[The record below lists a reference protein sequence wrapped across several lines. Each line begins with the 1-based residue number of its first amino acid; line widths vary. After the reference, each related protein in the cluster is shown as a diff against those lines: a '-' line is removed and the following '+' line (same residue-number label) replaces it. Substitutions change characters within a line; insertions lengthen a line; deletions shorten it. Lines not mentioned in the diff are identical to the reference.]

1 MSKKRAVTPPQ
12 QPPVRGTSLLWPVLA
27 GAVLLALLG
36 TWFALDRAPAHL
48 PVAAQSTPPAPPA
61 PSSPAP
67 ALVDEATCQGC
78 HGEQV
83 RQWQGSHHQLAMQP
97 ATAQTVLGNF
107 ADVQFKSDRE
117 TTRFFRQGDRFWVN
131 TPGAD
136 GRPQDFEVAYAFGI
150 EPLQQYLIDTG
161 GGHLQALGVA
171 WDTRQQ
177 QWFHLYPGQGVDFK
191 NPLHWSKPQQNANF
205 MCVECHTTGFKRN
218 FNAASATFD
227 SHWNSLGVGCQAC
240 HGPASGHLAW
250 AAQKPARQ
258 VAHAGFQQ
266 SLVEGGNLAEVET
279 CARCHARRAPLGDGF
294 HNERRLMDDYLPS
307 RLTRE
312 LYELDGKIKD
322 EVFEYGAFTQS
333 KMFAKG
339 VRCSNCHEPHSTQ
352 LKAPG
357 DGLCLQCHNP
367 AGKTGVAGVDG
378 AGLKARDYT
387 ATEHHHHA
395 PGSPAAQCVSCHMPG
410 KFYMVNDY
418 RHDHGFSIPAPAQ
431 ALALGTPDACLGCHK
446 GSAGQR
452 VSEQFALWYAD
463 RPSDTPAYAASLDL
477 LRSGKPGAAQA
488 LLTQLA
494 NSELPAIRRATL
506 LDELPNYPSERTL
519 QAARSALGDSAPQV
533 RAAAVEALAALLP
546 PQQRSMP
553 LAPLLRD
560 PVLAVRIAAAYALL
574 PARAAG
580 LGAAQAAF
588 EQALDEYESV
598 QLSLLERAE
607 ANLNLALLYQASG
620 RTDAVEPYLRSA
632 VLRDADFLPA
642 RVALVQWL
650 DSHGRQDE
658 ARTLLEDSL
667 RQHPDSALLQQAHG
681 LALIRQGRRDQ
692 ALVALRKAVQLA
704 PQNAGYGYVL
714 AVALHDQGQREP
726 AMQQLWSSLQQQ
738 PFNRDVR
745 LALMHYLQQARQV
758 DTANALLESL
768 RQLNPYDPMLQPRPA
783 SGS

>member
-1 MSKKRAVTPPQ
+1 MSKKRAVMPPE
-12 QPPVRGTSLLWPVLA
+12 PSPVRRTSLLWPVLA
-27 GAVLLALLG
+27 GVALLVLLG
-36 TWFALDRAPAHL
+36 TWFALDRTPATL
-48 PVAAQSTPPAPPA
+48 PVVTHTPPPPPA
-61 PSSPAP
+61 ATPKPAST
-67 ALVDEATCQGC
+67 LVDEATCQGC
-78 HGEQV
+78 HSEQA

-97 ATAQTVLGNF
+97 ATADTVLGNF
-107 ADVQFKSDRE
+107 ADVHFKNDNE
-117 TTRFFRQGDRFWVN
+117 TTRFFRQGEQFWVN

-136 GRPQDFEVAYAFGI
+136 GRAQDFLVAYTFGI

-161 GGHLQALGVA
+161 GGHLQALGAA
-171 WDTRQQ
+171 WDTQKN
-177 QWFHLYPGQGVDFK
+177 QWFHLYPGQGVNFR

-218 FNAASATFD
+218 FDAASATFD
-227 SHWNSLGVGCQAC
+227 SRWNSLGVGCQAC

-250 AAQKPARQ
+250 AAQTPAQ
-258 VAHAGFQQ
+258 NAVHAGFQQ
-266 SLVEGGNLAEVET
+266 SLVGGGNLAEVET

-312 LYELDGKIKD
+312 LYELDGKVKD

-357 DGLCLQCHNP
+357 DGVCLQCHNP
-367 AGKTGVAGVDG
+367 GGKASVASVDG
-378 AGLKARDYT
+378 SGLKARDYT
-387 ATEHHHHA
+387 ATEHHRHA
-395 PGSPAAQCVSCHMPG
+395 PGSPAAQCVNCHMPG
-410 KFYMVNDY
+410 KLYMVNDY

-452 VSEQFALWYAD
+452 VSEQFTLWYGD
-463 RPSDTPAYAASLDL
+463 KTPATPDYAHSLEL

-488 LLTQLA
+488 LLQQLG
-494 NSELPAIRRATL
+494 NRDLPAIRRATL
-506 LDELPNYPSERTL
+506 LAELPNYPSERAL
-519 QAARSALGDSAPQV
+519 QAARSALGDTAPQV
-533 RAAAVEALAALLP
+533 RAAAVEALAALLAP
-546 PQQRSMP
+546 EQRVSW

-574 PARAAG
+574 PARASG
-580 LGAAQAAF
+580 LGQAQASF
-588 EQALDEYESV
+588 EQAIAEYETV

-620 RTDAVEPYLRSA
+620 RSAAVEPYLRSA
-632 VLRDADFLPA
+632 LLRDVDFLPA

-650 DSHGRQDE
+650 DSHGRQGE
-658 ARTLLEDSL
+658 ARTLLDESL
-667 RQHPDSALLQQAHG
+667 RLYPESALLQQAYG
-681 LALIRQGRRDQ
+681 LALIRDGRREAAID
-692 ALVALRKAVQLA
+692 ALRKAVQLA
-704 PQNAGYGYVL
+704 PQPAGYAYVL

-726 AMQQLWSSLQQQ
+726 ALQQLWNSLQQQ
-738 PFNRDVR
+738 PYNRDVR

-758 DTANALLESL
+758 DKANTLLDSL
-768 RQLNPYDPMLQPRPA
+768 RQINPYDPMLQPRPA
-783 SGS
+783 NPG

>member
-1 MSKKRAVTPPQ
+1 MSKKRAVTPPEHA
-12 QPPVRGTSLLWPVLA
+12 PVRRTSLLWPVLA
-27 GAVLLALLG
+27 GVALLALLG
-36 TWFALDRAPAHL
+36 IWFALDRTPASLPVVAHTPAPA
-48 PVAAQSTPPAPPA
+48 PAKAPTPA
-61 PSSPAP
+61 PS
-67 ALVDEATCQGC
+67 LVDEASCQGC
-78 HGEQV
+78 HSEQA

-97 ATAQTVLGNF
+97 ATADTVLGDF
-107 ADVQFKSDRE
+107 ADVRFTSDTE
-117 TTRFFRQGDRFWVN
+117 TTRFFRQGEHFWVN

-136 GRPQDFEVAYAFGI
+136 GRAQDFQVAYTFGI

-171 WDTRQQ
+171 WDTQKH
-177 QWFHLYPGQGVDFK
+177 QWFHLYPGQGVNFK

-218 FNAASATFD
+218 FEAASGTFD
-227 SHWNSLGVGCQAC
+227 SRWNSLGVGCQAC

-250 AAQKPARQ
+250 AADKPAHS
-258 VAHAGFQQ
+258 VAQAGFQQ
-266 SLVEGGNLAEVET
+266 SLVGGGNLAEVET

-312 LYELDGKIKD
+312 LYELDGKVKD

-339 VRCSNCHEPHSTQ
+339 VRCSNCHEPHSAQ

-357 DGLCLQCHNP
+357 DGVCLQCHNP
-367 AGKTGVAGVDG
+367 SGKASVAGVDG

-387 ATEHHHHA
+387 ATEHHRHT
-395 PGSPAAQCVSCHMPG
+395 PGSPAAQCVNCHMPG
-410 KFYMVNDY
+410 KYYMVNDY

-431 ALALGTPDACLGCHK
+431 ALTLGTPDACLGCHK

-452 VSEQFALWYAD
+452 VSEQFTLWYGDKATAT
-463 RPSDTPAYAASLDL
+463 PSYAHSLEL

-488 LLTQLA
+488 LFEQLGKRD
-494 NSELPAIRRATL
+494 LPAIRRATL
-506 LDELPNYPSERTL
+506 LAELPNYPSERAL
-519 QAARSALGDSAPQV
+519 QAAHNALGDTAPQV
-533 RAAAVEALAALLP
+533 RAAAVEALAALLAP
-546 PQQRSMP
+546 EQRVGW

-574 PARAAG
+574 PARASG
-580 LGAAQAAF
+580 LGPAQAAF
-588 EQALDEYESV
+588 DQALGEYETV

-607 ANLNLALLYQASG
+607 ANLNLAMLYQAIG
-620 RTDAVEPYLRSA
+620 RSEAVEPYLRSA
-632 VLRDADFLPA
+632 LLRDADFLPA

-650 DSHGRQDE
+650 DNHARQGE
-658 ARTLLEDSL
+658 ARTLLDESL
-667 RQHPDSALLQQAHG
+667 RQHPEAALLQQAYG
-681 LALIRQGRRDQ
+681 LALIREGRREA
-692 ALVALRKAVQLA
+692 ALGALRKAVQLA

-726 AMQQLWSSLQQQ
+726 ALQQLWSSLQQQ

-745 LALMHYLQQARQV
+745 LALMHYLQQAQHV
-758 DTANALLESL
+758 DKANALLESL
-768 RQLNPYDPMLQPRPA
+768 RQINPHDPMLQARPNK
-783 SGS
+783 GG